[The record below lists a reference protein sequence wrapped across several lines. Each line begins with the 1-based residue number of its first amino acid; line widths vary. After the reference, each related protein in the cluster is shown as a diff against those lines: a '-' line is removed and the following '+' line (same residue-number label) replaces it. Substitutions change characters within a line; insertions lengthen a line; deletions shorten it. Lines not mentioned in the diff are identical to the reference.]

1 MIRPATHA
9 DIPRIIELG
18 HLLHQSSSYSRTR
31 FEPEKAAAF
40 IASLIDGLGV
50 VFVAEVSGV
59 VVGGIAGGVT
69 EQWFSSDLLAYDYS
83 FFIDPAARSGIT
95 ATRLMLTFIE
105 WSRLKGARSIQMGIT
120 TGLHIEGTS
129 EFYRS
134 MGFVDAGLFFN
145 KEL

>member
-1 MIRPATHA
+1 MIRPAKHE
-9 DIPRIIELG
+9 DVPRIIELG
-18 HLLHQSSSYSRTR
+18 HLLHQTSSYARMN
-31 FEPEKAAAF
+31 FDPEKAARF
-40 IASLIDGLGV
+40 ITSLIDGVGV

-69 EQWFSSDLLAYDYS
+69 EQWFSNDLLAYDYS
-83 FFIDPAARSGIT
+83 FFIDPAARSSIT

-105 WSRLKGARSIQMGIT
+105 WSRIKGAKNIQMGIT
-120 TGLHIEGTS
+120 TGMHVEGTA